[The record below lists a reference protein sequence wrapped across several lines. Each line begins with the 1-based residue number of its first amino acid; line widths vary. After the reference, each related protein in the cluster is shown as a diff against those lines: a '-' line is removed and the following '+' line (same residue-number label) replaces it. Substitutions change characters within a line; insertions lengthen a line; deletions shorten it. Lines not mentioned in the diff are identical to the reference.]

1 MSVLGDMSIE
11 TFLRDYWQ
19 KRPLLIRQAI
29 PDITSP
35 VSADELA
42 GLACE
47 DGVEARIVVESDQGR
62 PWQLRHGPFNEDD
75 FDNLPTG
82 PWTLLVQGLD
92 HWVPEVAELLDRF
105 RFIPNWRLDD
115 IMASY
120 APDGGSVGP
129 HFDYYDVFL
138 LQVEGRRRWQVGG
151 DCDNRSPRLE
161 GTPLRILSDFQ
172 VDEEW
177 ILEPGDMLYLPPRIA
192 HWGIADG
199 DCITFSIGFRAPTH
213 EEIVT
218 SFSEYACHQDDCE
231 KHLEDPDLKPQ
242 DNPGLIDDRVID
254 DLERIVREK
263 LLDRRQLT
271 LWFGQFSTEPKHDGI
286 VVPLDEPW
294 SDQDI
299 RELIQSGAPVCWN
312 EGSRFAYHALDDET
326 ALFVDGE
333 RYLLRGEAEALAPL
347 LCRQYQVDT
356 GALAPLIDDPALLE
370 LVTLLFN
377 QGSLYDAS

>member
-1 MSVLGDMSIE
+1 MSVLGDLSIE

-29 PDITSP
+29 PDLVSP
-35 VSADELA
+35 ISADELA

-47 DGVEARIVVESDQGR
+47 ENVEARIVIENDNGK
-62 PWQLRHGPFNEDD
+62 PWQLRHGPFDESH
-75 FDNLPTG
+75 FEKLPDS

-151 DCDNRSPRLE
+151 NCDSHSPRLS

-172 VDEEW
+172 PDEEW
-177 ILEPGDMLYLPPRIA
+177 VLEPGDMLYLPPQVA
-192 HWGIADG
+192 HWGVAEG
-199 DCITFSIGFRAPTH
+199 DCITFSVGFRSPTH
-213 EEIVT
+213 EEIIT
-218 SFSEYACHQDDCE
+218 SFSDYCCHQEDSE
-231 KHLEDPDLKPQ
+231 RHLEDRDLRLQ
-242 DNPGLIDDRVID
+242 DNPGRIDTQVLD
-254 DLERIVREK
+254 DLEAIIREK

-271 LWFGQFSTEPKHDGI
+271 LWFGQFSTEPKHEDI
-286 VVPLDEPW
+286 VIPLDEPW

-299 RELIQSGAPVCWN
+299 RELIDSGAPICWN
-312 EGSRFAYHALDDET
+312 EGSRFAYHDLGDET

-333 RYLLRGEAEALAPL
+333 RYLLRGEARELAPL
-347 LCRQYQVDT
+347 LCRRYEVDT
-356 GALAPLIDDPALLE
+356 EQLARLIDDQALLE